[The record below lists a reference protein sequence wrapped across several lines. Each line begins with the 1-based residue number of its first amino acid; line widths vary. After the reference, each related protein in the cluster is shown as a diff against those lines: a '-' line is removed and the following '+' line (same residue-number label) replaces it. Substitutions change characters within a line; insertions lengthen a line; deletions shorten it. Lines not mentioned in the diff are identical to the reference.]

1 MRKNLECPV
10 SSEYEICERVNGY
23 LRYRPVAEKNETVT
37 QTKVKSVP
45 KSQNKNNSKKKVN
58 SLNNNRNHDKI
69 EVQARKTKP
78 GALLTLIRRLK
89 KHEKEG
95 VEYKVI
101 NKYLRGELDGTVDYS
116 PFGTG
121 YVLSIITYDPRTE
134 SALTYSQVYQALE
147 KTPSS
152 FDWTSLWEVIEGL
165 IWD

>member
-45 KSQNKNNSKKKVN
+45 KSQNKNNSKKKV
-58 SLNNNRNHDKI
+58 
-69 EVQARKTKP
+69 
-78 GALLTLIRRLK
+78 
-89 KHEKEG
+89 
-95 VEYKVI
+95 
-101 NKYLRGELDGTVDYS
+101 
-116 PFGTG
+116 
-121 YVLSIITYDPRTE
+121 VLSIITYDPRTE